1 MFILLKGLNRVTGIL
16 EYGTNRKGCI
26 VSIWDPKQT
35 LDSIGI
41 GGKNKQKRS
50 SRVAEAI
57 RNELS
62 SLLISK
68 VKDPRLHGV
77 SISRVEVPDDL
88 SLARVFFTV
97 LGGKKEIREAGVG
110 LESAKGFMRS
120 HIAKTLNLRF
130 TPALLFRYDNVMEKV
145 AELDE
150 IFQEIANERKSDKD
164 DS

>member
-1 MFILLKGLNRVTGIL
+1 MP
-16 EYGTNRKGCI
+16 
-26 VSIWDPKQT
+26 IWDPKKT

-41 GGKNKQKRS
+41 GGKSEQKRS

-57 RNELS
+57 RNELAT
-62 SLLISK
+62 LLLSK
-68 VKDPRLHGV
+68 VRDPRLNGV
-77 SISRVEVPDDL
+77 NISRVEVADDL
-88 SLARVFFTV
+88 SNARIFFTV
-97 LGGKKEIREAGVG
+97 FGGKKEVKDAGMG

-130 TPALLFRYDNVMEKV
+130 TPALLFKYDNVVEKV

-150 IFQEIANERKSDKD
+150 IFQEIANERKSQKD

>member
-1 MFILLKGLNRVTGIL
+1 MKLRQLS
-16 EYGTNRKGCI
+16 NRKGYT
-26 VSIWDPKQT
+26 VPSWDPKQT

-41 GGKNKQKRS
+41 GGKSEQKRS

-57 RNELS
+57 RNELAT
-62 SLLISK
+62 LLLSK
-68 VKDPRLHGV
+68 VRDPRLLGV

-88 SLARVFFTV
+88 SVARVFFTV
-97 LGGKKEIREAGVG
+97 FGGKKEIKEAGKG

-130 TPALLFRYDNVMEKV
+130 TPAILFRYDDVVEKV
-145 AELDE
+145 AELEE
-150 IFQEIANERKSDKD
+150 IFQEIANERESRED

>member
-1 MFILLKGLNRVTGIL
+1 MP
-16 EYGTNRKGCI
+16 
-26 VSIWDPKQT
+26 IWDPKQT

-41 GGKNKQKRS
+41 GGKSEKKRS

-62 SLLISK
+62 TLLLSK
-68 VKDPRLHGV
+68 VRDPRMQGI

-88 SLARVFFTV
+88 STALIFFTV
-97 LGGKKEIREAGVG
+97 FGGKKEIKEAGIG

-130 TPALLFRYDNVMEKV
+130 TPALQFRYDDVVEKV
-145 AELDE
+145 AELEE
-150 IFQEIANERKSDKD
+150 IFQEIANERGSRED